1 MHIQHHQS
9 MPPGLCHPLQQQ
21 QQMMP
26 PGLSQALQEQ
36 QAALLTVQ
44 FPQPP
49 AIHFPQPQA
58 TVLLQQQPQ
67 ALTLTPELAASLG
80 SGTYALMR
88 VGP

>member
-1 MHIQHHQS
+1 

-21 QQMMP
+21 QQLMP

-36 QAALLTVQ
+36 PALLAVQ

-49 AIHFPQPQA
+49 AVNFPQPQA

-67 ALTLTPELAASLG
+67 GLTLTPELAASLG